1 MKQLENINLTDAKNL
16 LKDMRVYADMT
27 KKLGN
32 RGKTL
37 FMKGLLGQKTYKIEY
52 FPALWVDGAW
62 SQAEGIFSKS
72 FWVKAKKEEVEFV
85 ENADLKWW
93 MKVYCDDNMVDL
105 SYKKVEHLMQK

>member
-52 FPALWVDGAW
+52 FPAL
-62 SQAEGIFSKS
+62 
-72 FWVKAKKEEVEFV
+72 
-85 ENADLKWW
+85 
-93 MKVYCDDNMVDL
+93 
-105 SYKKVEHLMQK
+105 